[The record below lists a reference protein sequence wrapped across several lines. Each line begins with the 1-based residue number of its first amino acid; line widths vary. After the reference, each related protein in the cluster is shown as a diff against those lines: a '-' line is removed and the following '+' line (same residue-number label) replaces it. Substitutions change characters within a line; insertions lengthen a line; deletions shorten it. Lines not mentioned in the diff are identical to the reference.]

1 MVELTRG
8 GVIRLDA
15 DGVSHWTYEMH
26 SSNGPIGHARRCDT
40 ASFSVQVIN
49 FLPINA
55 PTAAHVTCVVCLASE
70 G

>member
-1 MVELTRG
+1 MIELTRG

-26 SSNGPIGHARRCDT
+26 SSNGPIGHARRCET
-40 ASFSVQVIN
+40 TFTGQVCT
-49 FLPINA
+49 FLPMNA
-55 PTAAHVTCVVCLASE
+55 PSAERVTCMACLASE